1 MAFQEE
7 ELVARVRR
15 SWAGL
20 ILPFFAL
27 FLAAALMSYISNRVV
42 DAWFSYLVF
51 VMSGVLALFWLIAII
66 RHLNFYVELTTA
78 RLVFRDGLFGQKTTE
93 TSLSEVVSV
102 DLGRART
109 LTIGR
114 RGAEPLIVAK
124 VPKAKALVTELRT
137 LAKL

>member
-7 ELVARVRR
+7 EVVARVRR

-20 ILPFFAL
+20 ILPFAAL
-27 FLAAALMSYISNRVV
+27 FVAAGLISYISNRVV
-42 DAWFSYLVF
+42 EAWLSYTAFGL
-51 VMSGVLALFWLIAII
+51 SGLLGLFWLISMI

-78 RLVFRDGLFGQKTTE
+78 RAIFRDGIFGQKTRE
-93 TSLSEVVSV
+93 ISLADVVSLE
-102 DLGRART
+102 LGKSKT

-114 RGAEPLIVAK
+114 RGAEPLVIAN
-124 VPKAKALVTELRT
+124 VPKAKALAAELRN